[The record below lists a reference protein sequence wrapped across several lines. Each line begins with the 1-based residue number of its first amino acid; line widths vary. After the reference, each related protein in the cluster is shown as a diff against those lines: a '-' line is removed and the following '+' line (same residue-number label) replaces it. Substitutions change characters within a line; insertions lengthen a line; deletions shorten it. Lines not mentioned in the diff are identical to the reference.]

1 MVNSQ
6 EYQHSVIEKESRN
19 RVCISYF
26 PHCCDNKLTE
36 ATLRRVYL
44 GTEFEDAV
52 HGSRED
58 ISSRYLQQE
67 AETGEFP
74 CSAGLLH
81 FIQTGSLAVLHTFIL
96 L

>member
-67 AETGEFP
+67 AETAESS
-74 CSAGLLH
+74 CSASLLH
-81 FIQTGSLAVLHTFIL
+81 FIQSGSRAVLNMFL
-96 L
+96 LR